1 MTRIETDPEALV
13 AMGRELKRASSSI
26 EEAIRKVRSTLNAT
40 KWNDPVRRELEQNLE
55 AIARMAK
62 QIDNVSNDSQ
72 RMLNRKAG
80 ELRTYLGR

>member
-40 KWNDPVRRELEQNLE
+40 KWNDPVRRELEQPRSNRPNGE
-55 AIARMAK
+55 ANR
-62 QIDNVSNDSQ
+62 Q
-72 RMLNRKAG
+72 RQQRQPTHAQPQS
-80 ELRTYLGR
+80 R